1 MPQRGLISN
10 HFLFDSELRILL
22 RITQLTLYHLPA
34 FQNITMQF
42 LACIFVFCP
51 LISAL
56 AFNAPEATP
65 VAEILKLHP
74 QGWSPQ
80 PTEPPQFNKEL
91 LKRQSSSSLTLIEGP
106 DGVCGYQFGV
116 AGKFRI
122 YRQLPTLIIF

>member
-1 MPQRGLISN
+1 MQ
-10 HFLFDSELRILL
+10 LL
-22 RITQLTLYHLPA
+22 AY
-34 FQNITMQF
+34 
-42 LACIFVFCP
+42 IFVFCP

-56 AFNAPEATP
+56 AFDAPEVTS

-91 LKRQSSSSLTLIEGP
+91 LKRQSFGLTFIEGP
-106 DGVCGYQFGV
+106 DGVCGYQFGD

-122 YRQLPTLIIF
+122 CKQFRTLTILSRRCLGIMRVDRHLWICYSVGSGRRSHLL